1 MNWSRHVH
9 GLRWAGL
16 TVLLADGTSKNA
28 VLWAS
33 RAGMGHPPWTGP
45 HRPRT
50 VGGHSPG
57 TVPSRPPHISSAAG
71 GPDPPPHCSRPS
83 RGGGHQ
89 DNRAAASCHHRC
101 GCQGRRPGRRV
112 QTGQGASSAAR
123 QAGCGGLGISV
134 YSVVCLV
141 RNFTSFHL
149 SQTRSIRSA
158 RQSGGSAACAYLPH
172 ESTRRARNHCG
183 QGELGGSGHGGAC
196 SGALGPQCG
205 CARVRHLPGLA
216 AGLLAGGSSLGTWGE
231 AWASAMTPLCAHS

>member
-1 MNWSRHVH
+1 MNWNGHVH
-9 GLRWAGL
+9 GLWWAGL

-57 TVPSRPPHISSAAG
+57 TVPSWPPHVSSAAG

-83 RGGGHQ
+83 WGGGHQ
-89 DNRAAASCHHRC
+89 DNRAAAPRHHRC

-123 QAGCGGLGISV
+123 RAGCRGLGISV
-134 YSVVCLV
+134 HSVVCLV

-149 SQTRSIRSA
+149 SQTRSICSA
-158 RQSGGSAACAYLPH
+158 RQSSVGLRHVRTYHVRAQGGPGTTVATGCWAARDTEEPAPEPSDCSVAVP
-172 ESTRRARNHCG
+172 ECDIC
-183 QGELGGSGHGGAC
+183 LGLRPAC
-196 SGALGPQCG
+196 WQMAVLWALGE
-205 CARVRHLPGLA
+205 R
-216 AGLLAGGSSLGTWGE
+216 LGHQE
-231 AWASAMTPLCAHS
+231 